1 VANAIDYVERKKGS
15 PMVVPMEV
23 VVGTNSVVGVL
34 ILILIILGIVYLIRR
49 V

>member
-1 VANAIDYVERKKGS
+1 
-15 PMVVPMEV
+15 MELADIA
-23 VVGTNSVVGVL
+23 VGGGGLVGLL